1 MQIHVVKA
9 GESLYSI
16 ARQYGVSPTL
26 LGRLNA
32 APADGALAVGQT
44 LVIYEPER
52 VHVVQPGETLEG
64 IARQEGVTVLSLY
77 QNNYFLGGQP
87 NILPDEELIV
97 ALKGEKQGT
106 LGVNG
111 YAYTFIRQEQ
121 LRTVLPYMTYL
132 TPFTYGITAVRS
144 IPKSTRG
151 TSCSLLRQN
160 ATFRCATIGA
170 TR

>member
-52 VHVVQPGETLEG
+52 VHVVLPGETLERIG
-64 IARQEGVTVLSLY
+64 AWCLKAQRDPGLRRQCYETERGLIDGLGAARIAQ
-77 QNNYFLGGQP
+77 
-87 NILPDEELIV
+87 IL
-97 ALKGEKQGT
+97 
-106 LGVNG
+106 
-111 YAYTFIRQEQ
+111 
-121 LRTVLPYMTYL
+121 
-132 TPFTYGITAVRS
+132 ITAGKLG
-144 IPKSTRG
+144 IK
-151 TSCSLLRQN
+151 
-160 ATFRCATIGA
+160 
-170 TR
+170 